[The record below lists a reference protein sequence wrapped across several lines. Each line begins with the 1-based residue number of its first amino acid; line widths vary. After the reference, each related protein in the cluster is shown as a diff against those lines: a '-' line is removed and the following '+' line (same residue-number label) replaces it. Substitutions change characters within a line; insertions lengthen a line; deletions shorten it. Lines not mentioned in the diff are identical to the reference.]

1 MVKCT
6 KCYAINKP
14 EAKFCGSCGQTLVP
28 SGQKTGQTSP
38 SRPVYSPPVRN
49 TSIKPS
55 YNLPVRVGPPSMPAM
70 TQSAPSMP
78 AVTRTA
84 PVEQSKQWSSDGEL
98 EDNFALST
106 IEDENSFSSDLA
118 EDKKDSYSLDLVSE
132 DETDAYHLTEDFKKQ
147 EPSPDIRDERK
158 FVPAETKSSDMNIVN
173 SLFSGDRN
181 LMELF
186 IIQEI
191 MTPPKFKR
199 SR

>member
-28 SGQKTGQTSP
+28 AGQRSVQTSP

-55 YNLPVRVGPPSMPAM
+55 YNLPVRVGPPSMPA
-70 TQSAPSMP
+70 
-78 AVTRTA
+78 VTRTA
-84 PVEQSKQWSSDGEL
+84 PVEPSKQWSSDGEL

-106 IEDENSFSSDLA
+106 IEDENSFSSDLV

-132 DETDAYHLTEDFKKQ
+132 DEADAYHLTEDFKKQ

-158 FVPAETKSSDMNIVN
+158 VVPAETKSSDMNIVN

-191 MTPPKFKR
+191 MTPPKFRRK
-199 SR
+199 